1 MIVNAV
7 CVKYADQEV
16 LQLKKQKKL
25 LSCDSRLQQPWI
37 RSAEEKKGWK
47 VSL

>member
-16 LQLKKQKKL
+16 LQLKKNKKNFFGSSNPELEVQKK
-25 LSCDSRLQQPWI
+25 
-37 RSAEEKKGWK
+37 KKDGR
-47 VSL
+47 

>member
-16 LQLKKQKKL
+16 LQLKKHKKNFCPVTVGSSNPELEVQKK
-25 LSCDSRLQQPWI
+25 
-37 RSAEEKKGWK
+37 KKGGR
-47 VSL
+47 